1 MESTGTF
8 TAVVSTAELR
18 PGFLTTHTV
27 EDRELI
33 VATTAE
39 GFHVYDATCP
49 HSDFQLVPGRLPK
62 GCLVECPMHGA
73 RFDAATGAVT
83 KGPAKDPL
91 DPIESRIVD
100 GTLEVL
106 VDWI

>member
-8 TAVVSTAELR
+8 TAVVATAELR
-18 PGFLTTHTV
+18 PGFLTTHMV

-33 VATTAE
+33 VAAKAD

-73 RFDAATGAVT
+73 RFDAVTGAVV
-83 KGPAKDPL
+83 KGPSKDPL

>member
-1 MESTGTF
+1 MARTGTYA
-8 TAVVSTAELR
+8 AVVAVADLR
-18 PGFLTTHTV
+18 PGFLTTHVV
-27 EDRELI
+27 EDREI
-33 VATTAE
+33 VVATTAD
-39 GFHVYDATCP
+39 GVHAYDATCP

-73 RFDAATGAVT
+73 RFDAATGEVV

-91 DPIESRIVD
+91 DPIASRVVD